1 MWMLT
6 HAFFAETFQ
15 PMNAAVTFQIGLN
28 DSARAFRGK
37 FTFAG
42 AWESCRGIRA
52 ICITIFRSWVAIYQF
67 LPPIASSSHSLY
79 NLPGFAPRMDVLFWG
94 RNDFQI
100 SFSNRD
106 TPRNAKNHHLRSF
119 MVDAGILSNNMKL
132 PSHEC

>member
-42 AWESCRGIRA
+42 AWESCRGIR
-52 ICITIFRSWVAIYQF
+52 TIYINHVMSMHVKDI
-67 LPPIASSSHSLY
+67 
-79 NLPGFAPRMDVLFWG
+79 LF
-94 RNDFQI
+94 
-100 SFSNRD
+100 SY
-106 TPRNAKNHHLRSF
+106 
-119 MVDAGILSNNMKL
+119 
-132 PSHEC
+132 